1 MIISNMLWPLQ
12 SVVVRVLVTQPGAA
26 RQPPRRPWLCLTVPG
41 PALEIA
47 AAAEEEA
54 EQEEYVRTSAVE
66 MDAAV
71 RRELVI

>member
-1 MIISNMLWPLQ
+1 M
-12 SVVVRVLVTQPGAA
+12 
-26 RQPPRRPWLCLTVPG
+26 VPG
-41 PALEIA
+41 PASEIA

-71 RRELVI
+71 WWELAI